1 MAGDTRDMEA
11 FATIRARAAARKGGE
26 AALDALM
33 PAVKSAEALR
43 AIPDDRWLAGMAKR
57 IFQAG
62 FVWKVIED
70 KWPGFEAAF
79 DGFDP
84 KRVAM
89 MADGD
94 LDALL
99 ADDRIVRNGRKIE
112 ATRENAVFLVD
123 LAREHGSAARFF
135 ADWPDEDYI
144 GLLDLLKE
152 RGSRLGG
159 FTGQSFLRHMGKDSF
174 IVTPDVCAALV
185 AAGVIDKAPKTVGTL
200 PKGDFAKVQAAF
212 NAWRA
217 ESGRPMAHIGRT
229 LACSVDA

>member
-1 MAGDTRDMEA
+1 MEA

-70 KWPGFEAAF
+70 KWHGFEAAF

-144 GLLDLLKE
+144 G
-152 RGSRLGG
+152 
-159 FTGQSFLRHMGKDSF
+159 
-174 IVTPDVCAALV
+174 
-185 AAGVIDKAPKTVGTL
+185 
-200 PKGDFAKVQAAF
+200 
-212 NAWRA
+212 
-217 ESGRPMAHIGRT
+217 
-229 LACSVDA
+229 

>member
-1 MAGDTRDMEA
+1 MED

-33 PAVKSAEALR
+33 PEVKSADALR

-79 DGFDP
+79 GGFDP
-84 KRVAM
+84 RRVAM
-89 MADGD
+89 MSDGD

-123 LAREHGSAARFF
+123 LAREHGSAAGFF

-144 GLLDLLKE
+144 GLLEVLKK

-159 FTGQSFLRHMGKDSF
+159 FTGQAFLRHMGKDSF
-174 IVTPDVCAALV
+174 IINPDVCAALV

-229 LACSVDA
+229 LACSIDA